1 MASFDAA
8 AAEFAGKALGT
19 FWTLF
24 FAASVAADLD
34 LLPGVSARLR
44 LFAARGKQADAEPSS
59 PSAPADPRA
68 ASKWWVPHAWFAH
81 FYVVGIACNA
91 FVLAHALAVEPISAE
106 HAAATLASCL
116 FQAHVARRFLET
128 AFVARHR
135 EGARMH
141 LAGYLVGVFYYVA
154 APVTLATPE
163 TKRAVCET
171 VRVALAKALAEATRA
186 SPASGG
192 DETPTLFA
200 SARALRRFALSPR
213 FAPSSIGASAFVRSS
228 LGTARSVS
236 SALAGAPVSV
246 SRVARVAAGAA
257 AFALGSAKQARC
269 HRLLAR
275 LRETPRATETRAK
288 ATRAED
294 RSGTRLS
301 SGTKL
306 QSNQSNTSISQI
318 RDVGRRLHTNK
329 THYAVPRG
337 DWFEVVSS
345 PHYLAE
351 CVLYAGLALVAGARA
366 FPRLAPMLAAV
377 GANLA
382 LAARRTHAWYLET
395 FPEYP
400 KNRWAMVPGLL

>member
-91 FVLAHALAVEPISAE
+91 FVLAHALAVHPPISAE

-128 AFVARHR
+128 AFVAKHR

-154 APVTLATPE
+154 APVTFATPE
-163 TKRAVCET
+163 TTRAVCET
-171 VRVALAKALAEATRA
+171 VRVALAIYLRA

-192 DETPTLFA
+192 DEAPFTLFT
-200 SARALRRFALSPR
+200 SPR
-213 FAPSSIGASAFVRSS
+213 FAPRRAFGAAVRSS

-246 SRVARVAAGAA
+246 ARVARVAAGAA

-275 LRETPRATETRAK
+275 LRETQSPATETTR

>member
-91 FVLAHALAVEPISAE
+91 FVLAHALAVHPPISAE

-128 AFVARHR
+128 AFVAKHR

-154 APVTLATPE
+154 APVTFATPE
-163 TKRAVCET
+163 TRRAVCET
-171 VRVALAKALAEATRA
+171 VRVALAIYLRA

-192 DETPTLFA
+192 DEALFTLFT
-200 SARALRRFALSPR
+200 SPR
-213 FAPSSIGASAFVRSS
+213 FAPRFAFGAAVRSS

-246 SRVARVAAGAA
+246 ARVARVAAGAA

-275 LRETPRATETRAK
+275 LRETQSPATETTR

>member
-154 APVTLATPE
+154 APVTFATPE
-163 TKRAVCET
+163 TTRAVCET
-171 VRVALAKALAEATRA
+171 VRVALAKALAKAVRA
-186 SPASGG
+186 SGSASGG
-192 DETPTLFA
+192 VEAPTRFFFA
-200 SARALRRFALSPR
+200 SPR
-213 FAPSSIGASAFVRSS
+213 FAWFGAAVRSS
-228 LGTARSVS
+228 LSAPRARS
-236 SALAGAPVSV
+236 
-246 SRVARVAAGAA
+246 RARW
-257 AFALGSAKQARC
+257 QARPC
-269 HRLLAR
+269 PSRASR
-275 LRETPRATETRAK
+275 ASPRAPPPS
-288 ATRAED
+288 
-294 RSGTRLS
+294 RSGRRSKRGATDFWRGCARRRERRRRRGDLRAPRTGPGRAS
-301 SGTKL
+301 LPGRNSIR
-306 QSNQSNTSISQI
+306 QISQI
-318 RDVGRRLHTNK
+318 RRQVK
-329 THYAVPRG
+329 YA
-337 DWFEVVSS
+337 
-345 PHYLAE
+345 
-351 CVLYAGLALVAGARA
+351 
-366 FPRLAPMLAAV
+366 
-377 GANLA
+377 
-382 LAARRTHAWYLET
+382 T
-395 FPEYP
+395 
-400 KNRWAMVPGLL
+400 

>member
-128 AFVARHR
+128 AFIARHR

-154 APVTLATPE
+154 APVTFATPE
-163 TKRAVCET
+163 TTRAVCET
-171 VRVALAKALAEATRA
+171 VRVALAKALAEAARA
-186 SPASGG
+186 SGSASGG
-192 DETPTLFA
+192 DEAPTRFFFA
-200 SARALRRFALSPR
+200 SPR
-213 FAPSSIGASAFVRSS
+213 FAPPRFGAAVRSS
-228 LGTARSVS
+228 LSLTARSVS
-236 SALAGAPVSV
+236 SALAGAPVSLA
-246 SRVARVAAGAA
+246 RVARVAAGAA

-275 LRETPRATETRAK
+275 LRETPRATATR

-294 RSGTRLS
+294 RSGTRLY

-306 QSNQSNTSISQI
+306 DTSNQSNTSIRQT
-318 RDVGRRLHTNK
+318 RDVGRRLYTNK

-400 KNRWAMVPGLL
+400 KNRWAMVPGVL

>member
-246 SRVARVAAGAA
+246 ARVARVAAGAA

-275 LRETPRATETRAK
+275 LRQTPILATETTR
-288 ATRAED
+288 ATRAKEE
-294 RSGTRLS
+294 
-301 SGTKL
+301 TKL
-306 QSNQSNTSISQI
+306 RRRNTSNTSSR
-318 RDVGRRLHTNK
+318 RDVDRRLHTRK

-400 KNRWAMVPGLL
+400 KNRWAMVPGVL

>member
-44 LFAARGKQADAEPSS
+44 LFAARGKQADAVPSS
-59 PSAPADPRA
+59 PSSPAHPRA

-163 TKRAVCET
+163 TRRAVCET

-186 SPASGG
+186 RFTSASGG
-192 DETPTLFA
+192 DEAPTL
-200 SARALRRFALSPR
+200 SRRRARSSLVAAPR
-213 FAPSSIGASAFVRSS
+213 HRIGASVRSS
-228 LGTARSVS
+228 SAPRSVS
-236 SALAGAPVSV
+236 SAL
-246 SRVARVAAGAA
+246 RRARVPCARRARRRRRRLRARVGEASAVPPTSGAA
-257 AFALGSAKQARC
+257 ARDAASDGDDAGDAREGPFPDTPLV
-269 HRLLAR
+269 RD
-275 LRETPRATETRAK
+275 ET
-288 ATRAED
+288 
-294 RSGTRLS
+294 
-301 SGTKL
+301 
-306 QSNQSNTSISQI
+306 
-318 RDVGRRLHTNK
+318 
-329 THYAVPRG
+329 
-337 DWFEVVSS
+337 S
-345 PHYLAE
+345 PI
-351 CVLYAGLALVAGARA
+351 
-366 FPRLAPMLAAV
+366 
-377 GANLA
+377 
-382 LAARRTHAWYLET
+382 
-395 FPEYP
+395 
-400 KNRWAMVPGLL
+400 

>member
-59 PSAPADPRA
+59 PSAPAHPRA

-128 AFVARHR
+128 AFIARHR

-154 APVTLATPE
+154 APVTFATPE
-163 TKRAVCET
+163 TTRAVCET
-171 VRVALAKALAEATRA
+171 VRVAFAKALAEAARA
-186 SPASGG
+186 SGSASGG
-192 DETPTLFA
+192 DEAPTRFFFA
-200 SARALRRFALSPR
+200 SPR
-213 FAPSSIGASAFVRSS
+213 FAPPRFGAAVRSS
-228 LGTARSVS
+228 LSLTARSVS

-246 SRVARVAAGAA
+246 ARVARVAAGAA

-275 LRETPRATETRAK
+275 LRETPRATETTR
-288 ATRAED
+288 ATRAKD
-294 RSGTRLS
+294 RSRTRLS
-301 SGTKL
+301 FGTKL
-306 QSNQSNTSISQI
+306 RRFDNSR
-318 RDVGRRLHTNK
+318 RDVGRLHTHK
-329 THYAVPRG
+329 THYAVPHG

-400 KNRWAMVPGLL
+400 KNRWAMVPGVL

>member
-154 APVTLATPE
+154 APVTFATPE
-163 TKRAVCET
+163 TTRAVCET
-171 VRVALAKALAEATRA
+171 VRVALAKALAEAARA
-186 SPASGG
+186 SGSASGG
-192 DETPTLFA
+192 DEAPTRFFFA
-200 SARALRRFALSPR
+200 SPR
-213 FAPSSIGASAFVRSS
+213 VGAAVRSS

-236 SALAGAPVSV
+236 SALAGAPVS
-246 SRVARVAAGAA
+246 VARVAAGAA

-275 LRETPRATETRAK
+275 LRETPRATETTR
-288 ATRAED
+288 ATRAKD
-294 RSGTRLS
+294 RSRTRLS
-301 SGTKL
+301 FGTKL
-306 QSNQSNTSISQI
+306 RRFDNSR
-318 RDVGRRLHTNK
+318 RDVGRLHTHK

-400 KNRWAMVPGLL
+400 KNRWAMVPGVL

>member
-91 FVLAHALAVEPISAE
+91 FVLAHALAVHPPISAE

-128 AFVARHR
+128 AFVAKHR

-154 APVTLATPE
+154 APVTFATPE
-163 TKRAVCET
+163 TRRAVCET
-171 VRVALAKALAEATRA
+171 VRVALAIYLRA

-192 DETPTLFA
+192 DEAPFTLFT
-200 SARALRRFALSPR
+200 SPR
-213 FAPSSIGASAFVRSS
+213 FAPRFAFGAAVRSS

-246 SRVARVAAGAA
+246 ARVARVAAGAA

-275 LRETPRATETRAK
+275 LRETQSPATETTR

>member
-91 FVLAHALAVEPISAE
+91 FVLAHALAVHPPISAE

-128 AFVARHR
+128 AFVAKHR

-154 APVTLATPE
+154 APVTFATPE
-163 TKRAVCET
+163 TTRAVCET
-171 VRVALAKALAEATRA
+171 VRVALAIYLRA

-192 DETPTLFA
+192 DEAPFTLFT
-200 SARALRRFALSPR
+200 SPR
-213 FAPSSIGASAFVRSS
+213 FAPRRAFGAAVRSS

-246 SRVARVAAGAA
+246 ARVARVAAGAA

-275 LRETPRATETRAK
+275 LRETQSPATETTR

-306 QSNQSNTSISQI
+306 QSNQSNTSISQM

>member
-44 LFAARGKQADAEPSS
+44 LFAARGKHADAEPSS

-91 FVLAHALAVEPISAE
+91 FVLAHALAVHPPISAE

-128 AFVARHR
+128 AFVAKHR

-154 APVTLATPE
+154 APVTFATPE
-163 TKRAVCET
+163 TTRAVCET
-171 VRVALAKALAEATRA
+171 VREGALSLAKALAETKYPLRA

-192 DETPTLFA
+192 DEAPFTLFT
-200 SARALRRFALSPR
+200 SPR
-213 FAPSSIGASAFVRSS
+213 FAPRFAFGAAVRSS

-246 SRVARVAAGAA
+246 ARIARVAAGAA

-275 LRETPRATETRAK
+275 LRETQSPATETTR

-306 QSNQSNTSISQI
+306 QSNQSNTSISQM

>member
-154 APVTLATPE
+154 APVTFATPE
-163 TKRAVCET
+163 TTRAVCET

-186 SPASGG
+186 RFTSASGG
-192 DETPTLFA
+192 DEAPTLFT
-200 SARALRRFALSPR
+200 SARALRRFPSPR
-213 FAPSSIGASAFVRSS
+213 FAPPRIGASVRSS

-236 SALAGAPVSV
+236 SALAGAPVSLA
-246 SRVARVAAGAA
+246 RVARVAAGAA

-275 LRETPRATETRAK
+275 LRETPRATATR

-294 RSGTRLS
+294 RSGTRLY

-306 QSNQSNTSISQI
+306 DTSNQSNTSSSQT
-318 RDVGRRLHTNK
+318 RDVGRRLNTNK

-400 KNRWAMVPGLL
+400 KNRWAMVPGVL

>member
-44 LFAARGKQADAEPSS
+44 LFAARGKHADAEPSS

-91 FVLAHALAVEPISAE
+91 FVLAHALAVHPPISAE

-128 AFVARHR
+128 AFVAKHR

-154 APVTLATPE
+154 APVTFATPE
-163 TKRAVCET
+163 TRRAVCET
-171 VRVALAKALAEATRA
+171 VRGGLGFRLAKALADPTRA

-192 DETPTLFA
+192 DEAPFTLFT
-200 SARALRRFALSPR
+200 SPR
-213 FAPSSIGASAFVRSS
+213 FAPRRAFGAAVRSS

-246 SRVARVAAGAA
+246 ARVARVAAGAA

-275 LRETPRATETRAK
+275 LRETQSPATETTR

-306 QSNQSNTSISQI
+306 RGLDTSNTSIRQI

>member
-91 FVLAHALAVEPISAE
+91 FVLAHALAVHPPISAE

-128 AFVARHR
+128 AFVAKHR

-154 APVTLATPE
+154 APVTFATPE
-163 TKRAVCET
+163 TTRAVCET
-171 VRVALAKALAEATRA
+171 VRVALAIYLRA

-192 DETPTLFA
+192 DEAPFTLFT
-200 SARALRRFALSPR
+200 SPR
-213 FAPSSIGASAFVRSS
+213 FAPRRAFGAAVRSS

-246 SRVARVAAGAA
+246 ARVARVAAGAA

-275 LRETPRATETRAK
+275 LRETQSPATETTR

-306 QSNQSNTSISQI
+306 QSNQSNTSISQM

-400 KNRWAMVPGLL
+400 KNRWAMVPGVL

>member
-154 APVTLATPE
+154 APVTFATPE
-163 TKRAVCET
+163 TTRAVCET
-171 VRVALAKALAEATRA
+171 VRVALAKALAKAVRA
-186 SPASGG
+186 SGSASGG
-192 DETPTLFA
+192 VEAPTRFFFA
-200 SARALRRFALSPR
+200 SPR
-213 FAPSSIGASAFVRSS
+213 FAPPRFGAAVRSS
-228 LGTARSVS
+228 LSLTARSVS

-246 SRVARVAAGAA
+246 ARVARVAAGAA

-275 LRETPRATETRAK
+275 LRETPRATETTRRPP
-288 ATRAED
+288 RAED

-306 QSNQSNTSISQI
+306 DTSNQSNTSSSQI
-318 RDVGRRLHTNK
+318 RDVGRLYTNK

-337 DWFEVVSS
+337 DWFEMVSS

-400 KNRWAMVPGLL
+400 KNRWAMVPGVL

>member
-91 FVLAHALAVEPISAE
+91 FVLAHALAVHPPISAE

-128 AFVARHR
+128 AFVAKHR

-154 APVTLATPE
+154 APVTFATPE
-163 TKRAVCET
+163 TRRAVCET
-171 VRVALAKALAEATRA
+171 VRVALAIYLRA

-192 DETPTLFA
+192 DEALFTLFT
-200 SARALRRFALSPR
+200 SPR
-213 FAPSSIGASAFVRSS
+213 FAPRFAFGAAVRSS

-246 SRVARVAAGAA
+246 ARVARVAAGAA

-275 LRETPRATETRAK
+275 LRETQSPATETTR

-318 RDVGRRLHTNK
+318 RDVGRRLHTNKTNK

>member
-154 APVTLATPE
+154 APVTFATPE
-163 TKRAVCET
+163 TTRAVCET

-186 SPASGG
+186 RFTSASGG
-192 DETPTLFA
+192 DEAPTLFT
-200 SARALRRFALSPR
+200 SARALRRFPSPR
-213 FAPSSIGASAFVRSS
+213 FAPPRIGASVRSS

-236 SALAGAPVSV
+236 SALAGAPVSLA
-246 SRVARVAAGAA
+246 RVARVAAGAA

-275 LRETPRATETRAK
+275 LRETPRATETTR
-288 ATRAED
+288 ATRAKD
-294 RSGTRLS
+294 RSRTRLS
-301 SGTKL
+301 FGTKL
-306 QSNQSNTSISQI
+306 RRFDNSR
-318 RDVGRRLHTNK
+318 RDVGRLHTHK

-400 KNRWAMVPGLL
+400 KNRWAMVPGVL

>member
-128 AFVARHR
+128 AFIARHR

-154 APVTLATPE
+154 APVTFATPE
-163 TKRAVCET
+163 TTRAVCET
-171 VRVALAKALAEATRA
+171 VRVALAKALAEAARA
-186 SPASGG
+186 SGSASGG
-192 DETPTLFA
+192 DEAPTLFA
-200 SARALRRFALSPR
+200 SPR
-213 FAPSSIGASAFVRSS
+213 VGAAVRSS

-236 SALAGAPVSV
+236 SALAGAPVSLA
-246 SRVARVAAGAA
+246 RVARVAAGAA

-275 LRETPRATETRAK
+275 LRETPRATATR

-294 RSGTRLS
+294 RSGTRLY

-306 QSNQSNTSISQI
+306 DTSNQSNTSSSQT
-318 RDVGRRLHTNK
+318 RDVGRRLNTNK

-400 KNRWAMVPGLL
+400 KNRWAMVPGVL

>member
-91 FVLAHALAVEPISAE
+91 FVLAHALAVHPPISAE

-128 AFVARHR
+128 AFVAKHR
-135 EGARMH
+135 QGARMH

-154 APVTLATPE
+154 APVTFATPE
-163 TKRAVCET
+163 TRRAVCET
-171 VRVALAKALAEATRA
+171 VRVALAIYLRA

-192 DETPTLFA
+192 DEAPFTLFT
-200 SARALRRFALSPR
+200 SPR
-213 FAPSSIGASAFVRSS
+213 FAPRRAFGAAVRSS

-246 SRVARVAAGAA
+246 ARVARVAAGAA

-275 LRETPRATETRAK
+275 LRETPRATETRA
-288 ATRAED
+288 ED

-301 SGTKL
+301 SFRTKL
-306 QSNQSNTSISQI
+306 RGLDTSNTSISSQI
-318 RDVGRRLHTNK
+318 RDVGRRLHTNKTNK